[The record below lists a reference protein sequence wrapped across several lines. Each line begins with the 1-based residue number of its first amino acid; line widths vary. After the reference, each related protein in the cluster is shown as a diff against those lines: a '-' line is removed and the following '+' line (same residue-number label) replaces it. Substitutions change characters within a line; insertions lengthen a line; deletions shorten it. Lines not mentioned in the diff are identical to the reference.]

1 MRWPCGTGVK
11 NQRHALG
18 EAAKQVK
25 LLSLRLA
32 DSKRLSQLAV
42 DEFRGLL
49 LTPLDYCKQKV
60 AHSGSSFVISFKFLP
75 KAKREAMLV
84 LYAFC
89 REVDDVVDNCS
100 EPHVAQTTLNWWRAQ
115 LAAVYDGQ
123 PDHPVCQA
131 LQPIVLA
138 YGLPQEEFS
147 AIIDG
152 MQMDLEQARYGT
164 FAELSTYCQRVAGV
178 VGRLSAR
185 VFGFTDPQTLAFAD
199 QLGLALQMTNII
211 RDVGEDARLGR
222 IYLPVAELQQ
232 FNVPAQSITGCSGGP
247 EFAELMRF
255 QVDRAKGLYRTA
267 LAALPAVDAKAQKP
281 GLIMA
286 AVYHALLLE
295 IEADGPENVLKH
307 KIKLPPLRKARIA
320 LKVWLS
326 GFKP

>member
-1 MRWPCGTGVK
+1 M
-11 NQRHALG
+11 N
-18 EAAKQVK
+18 
-25 LLSLRLA
+25 
-32 DSKRLSQLAV
+32 
-42 DEFRGLL
+42 RGIL
-49 LTPLDYCKQKV
+49 LTPLEYCKQKV
-60 AHSGSSFVISFKFLP
+60 AHSGSSFVISFRFLP

-89 REVDDVVDNCS
+89 REVDDVVDTCS
-100 EPHVAQTTLNWWRAQ
+100 DPHVAQTTLNWWRAQ

-131 LQPIVLA
+131 LQPVVAA
-138 YGLPQEEFS
+138 YALPQSEFLD
-147 AIIDG
+147 IIDG

-164 FAELSTYCQRVAGV
+164 FAELTTYCQRVAGV

-185 VFGFTDPQTLAFAD
+185 IFGFTDPQTLVFAD

-222 IYLPVAELQQ
+222 IYLPVTELQQ
-232 FNVPAQSITGCSGGP
+232 FQVPAQNITGCTGGP
-247 EFAELMRF
+247 EFTELMRF
-255 QVDRAKGLYRTA
+255 QVTRAKAQYQTA
-267 LAALPAVDAKAQKP
+267 LASLPAVDAKAQKP

-295 IEADGPENVLKH
+295 IEADGPENVLRH
-307 KIKLPPLRKARIA
+307 KIKLPALRKARIA
-320 LKVWLS
+320 LRVWLT

>member
-1 MRWPCGTGVK
+1 M
-11 NQRHALG
+11 
-18 EAAKQVK
+18 
-25 LLSLRLA
+25 
-32 DSKRLSQLAV
+32 
-42 DEFRGLL
+42 
-49 LTPLDYCKQKV
+49 TPLDYCKQKV
-60 AHSGSSFVISFKFLP
+60 AHSGSNFVISFRFLP

-89 REVDDVVDNCS
+89 REVDDVVDTCS
-100 EPHVAQTTLNWWRAQ
+100 DPNVAQTTLNWWRGQ

-131 LQPIVLA
+131 LQPIVA
-138 YGLPQEEFS
+138 AFELPQSEFS

-152 MQMDLEQARYGT
+152 MQMDLQQARYGT
-164 FAELSTYCQRVAGV
+164 FAELSTYCQRVAGA
-178 VGRLSAR
+178 VGRLSVR
-185 VFGFTDPQTLAFAD
+185 VFGFTDPKTLDFAD

-222 IYLPVAELQQ
+222 IYLPVTELQQ
-232 FNVPAQSITGCSGGP
+232 FNVPAQNITGCVGGP
-247 EFAELMRF
+247 EFADLMRF
-255 QVDRAKGLYRTA
+255 QVERAKGLYQTA
-267 LAALPAVDAKAQKP
+267 LATLPAADAKAQKT

-295 IEADGPENVLKH
+295 IDADGPENVLRH
-307 KIKLPPLRKARIA
+307 KIKLPGLRKARIA